1 MASGRLRP
9 DHGFGSSVLGPAC
22 PCSCCCC
29 HSSIFVSLCSACLKD
44 CHIYLNFIFIFL
56 FATDWIVCMLQGNGA
71 ANAFPP
77 SRAHRHALQYTESL
91 RPRILT
97 SVFADFYV
105 IHGHSPYAYAGKFT
119 AWSKKKSP
127 QLIFTDFGRDKPS
140 RKLRNL
146 CDFSYSFPLRW
157 WKLSKHQSRNNR
169 EKNILPAAMNFNIL
183 FMFFICPKEYLLI
196 PTFITLLKVVHLT
209 SILRV

>member
-1 MASGRLRP
+1 MFRVPKGLPYIFEFYFYFLVCHWLNRLHVARERR
-9 DHGFGSSVLGPAC
+9 C
-22 PCSCCCC
+22 K
-29 HSSIFVSLCSACLKD
+29 CLS
-44 CHIYLNFIFIFL
+44 
-56 FATDWIVCMLQGNGA
+56 
-71 ANAFPP
+71 PP

-97 SVFADFYV
+97 SVFAAFYV

-119 AWSKKKSP
+119 AWSKKVHNLLE
-127 QLIFTDFGRDKPS
+127 LICTDLGRDKPS

-196 PTFITLLKVVHLT
+196 PTFITLLKVV
-209 SILRV
+209 I